1 MKAKLF
7 TLSFTMLSVV
17 VWSQE
22 TPSPTIKSGR
32 IYYEEKVK
40 LDIKLEGGDAAQY
53 TAMLPKE
60 RKSEKILSFT
70 EDATLFEAG
79 KDIAEDMTS
88 QDQDEG
94 VHVKMVMSGDNKI
107 FTDLKNQ
114 KITEQREF
122 MNRIFL
128 VEQEM
133 PAADWKITGN
143 QKVILGYLCIEAT
156 KQDTAGVKTVVWF
169 APSFEVK
176 GGPAGFS
183 NLPGMVLEADV
194 KDGSHTFLAKSVVP
208 VDPRD
213 LKIKKPGEGKKVTD
227 AEYHKIVS
235 EKMKEMGVEE
245 GNGGE
250 GAHVRIIIKN

>member
-7 TLSFTMLSVV
+7 TLSLTMLSVV
-17 VWSQE
+17 VWGQE
-22 TPSPTIKSGR
+22 TASPGIKSGR
-32 IYYEEKVK
+32 IFYEEKVK
-40 LDIKLEGGDAAQY
+40 IDVKLEGGDAAQY
-53 TAMLPKE
+53 APMLPKE

-79 KDIAEDMTS
+79 KDIADDLT
-88 QDQDEG
+88 QDQQDG
-94 VHVKMVMSGDNKI
+94 VHIKMVTSGDNKI

-114 KITEQREF
+114 KITEQRDF

-128 VEQEM
+128 VEQAM
-133 PAADWKITGN
+133 PAPDWKITGN
-143 QKVILGYLCIEAT
+143 QKVILGYPCIEAT

-169 APSFEVK
+169 APSFEIK
-176 GGPAGFS
+176 GGPAAFS

-208 VDPRD
+208 ADPRD

-245 GNGGE
+245 GNGGD
-250 GAHVRIIIKN
+250 GAHVKIIIKH